1 MNFESCA
8 RAFPWSTNRRLLAA
22 GLVTACLWSSTG
34 HAGLTASYKPPH
46 TTTTRGE
53 LVYRSDTDYAHAS
66 FYLGR
71 DRIEILQP
79 TDRSRPVLVWAN
91 GWGFRL
97 SPGFSRDWLL
107 GRISP
112 RDQQILRSIQ
122 AQLDDSR
129 AVGSG
134 LEMAMIREIQKRYG
148 HLDPQGRDICDPAIH
163 GGLFA
168 AYGIGVIGTALGCAL
183 AVTGIGA
190 AVCVAGIVG
199 AVGGAVTLIISDQ
212 GCNPQGGEPDPP
224 GDGGDGGNDDDKDP
238 PECPAWIDPDDCVC
252 LTPEECNW

>member
-1 MNFESCA
+1 MHFESCP
-8 RAFPWSTNRRLLAA
+8 RTFPWSTNRRLLAA

-46 TTTTRGE
+46 TAATRGE

-91 GWGFRL
+91 GWAFRL
-97 SPGFSRDWLL
+97 SSSFTRNWVL

-112 RDQQILRSIQ
+112 RDRQILRSIQ
-122 AQLDDSR
+122 AQLDDFR

-134 LEMAMIREIQKRYG
+134 LEMAVAREIRQRYG
-148 HLDPQGRDICDPAIH
+148 HLDPRGRDICDPAIH

-168 AYGIGVIGTALGCAL
+168 AYGIGVIGTALGCAV

-199 AVGGAVTLIISDQ
+199 AFGGAFGLIFSDQ
-212 GCNPQGGEPDPP
+212 GCNPQGGDQPPP
-224 GDGGDGGNDDDKDP
+224 GDDDGGDDDDDDDG
-238 PECPAWIDPDDCVC
+238 ECPAWVDPRDCVC
-252 LTPEECNW
+252 LTPGECNW